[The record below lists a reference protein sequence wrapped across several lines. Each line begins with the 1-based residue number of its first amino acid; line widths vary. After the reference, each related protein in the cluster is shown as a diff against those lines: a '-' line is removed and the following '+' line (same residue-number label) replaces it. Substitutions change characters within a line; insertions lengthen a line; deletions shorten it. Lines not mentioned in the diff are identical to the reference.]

1 MRALAS
7 EFSTSVQA
15 AWLSDLLTE
24 DEFFREANITEF
36 GPFGPRPSFLVDR
49 PFNVLPVEA
58 FFVDMP

>member
-15 AWLSDLLTE
+15 AWLSDLLTD

-36 GPFGPRPSFLVDR
+36 GPFGPWVCFLVNR
-49 PFNVLPVEA
+49 PFNIFQVEA
-58 FFVDMP
+58 FVVNMR